1 MGPPGSG
8 VSLVAAAL
16 AARLRARSVDGDEL
30 HPPLSRRRTRPEG
43 LEHEAWLRAVELVF
57 MKDAA
62 VVISSGPLSRA
73 DRDGTRSRVRDVIFV
88 ELVAGAATAAPKKRL
103 WRREPPSA
111 PRPIDPLTADE
122 AGVRV
127 ADDADLGS
135 VVDRIAQLL
144 SGAGQDQP
152 VRDQS
157 LR

>member
-30 HPPLSRRRTRPEG
+30 HPRLSRRRARPDG
-43 LEHEAWLRAVELVF
+43 VDREAWLRAVALVF
-57 MKDAA
+57 TKDAA
-62 VVISSGPLSRA
+62 LVISSGLLTRS
-73 DRDGTRSRVRDVIFV
+73 DRDRIRDGVRDVVFV
-88 ELVAGAATAAPKKRL
+88 ELVAGAATAEPKRRR
-103 WRREPPSA
+103 WRRQPAAEP
-111 PRPIDPLTADE
+111 RLVDPLTADE

-135 VVDRIAQLL
+135 VVERIHAALA
-144 SGAGQDQP
+144 GAP
-152 VRDQS
+152 AQS